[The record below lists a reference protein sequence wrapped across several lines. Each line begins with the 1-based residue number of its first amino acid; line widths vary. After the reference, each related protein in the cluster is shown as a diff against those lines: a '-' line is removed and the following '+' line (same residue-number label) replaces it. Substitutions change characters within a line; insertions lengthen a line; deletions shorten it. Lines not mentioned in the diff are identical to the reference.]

1 MQSKQIVMAVVAVVV
16 IIGATVYIVRKL
28 GSSGETGDPVAVWV
42 CDSCG
47 HEDEFPLENQ
57 SPDCPKCPEGQMV
70 QRQYFKCKKC
80 GEAFEAYQTNWSPL
94 APRAADVKE
103 EADRSGKL
111 AAGVRPEESQLV
123 RESGGKWAWRESPK
137 GSRIARQFEC
147 PGCKTSKLKDFEKIM
162 KPPAK
167 K

>member
-16 IIGATVYIVRKL
+16 IIGATVYIVTKL
-28 GSSGETGDPVAVWV
+28 GGSSETSDPVAVWV
-42 CDSCG
+42 CDNCG
-47 HEDEFPLENQ
+47 YEAEFPLENK
-57 SPDCPKCPEGQMV
+57 SPDCPKCAEGQMV

-80 GEAFEAYQTNWSPL
+80 GEVFEAYQINWSPL
-94 APRAADVKE
+94 APRAADVKK

-111 AAGVRPEESQLV
+111 DAGVRPEESQLV
-123 RESGGKWAWRESPK
+123 RKAGGKWAWRESTK

-147 PGCKTSKLKDFEKIM
+147 PGCKANRRRDFEKIM
-162 KPPAK
+162 KPPEK